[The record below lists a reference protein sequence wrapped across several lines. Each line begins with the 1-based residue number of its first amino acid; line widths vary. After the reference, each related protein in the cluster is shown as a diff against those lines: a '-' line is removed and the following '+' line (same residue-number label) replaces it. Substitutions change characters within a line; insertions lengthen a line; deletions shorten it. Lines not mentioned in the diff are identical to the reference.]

1 MAIVQ
6 LEASLL
12 ADAAVE
18 WHPLVEEA
26 HLRAAGASGSLV
38 EHKELVQHTQ
48 DCEANHESKNRDQ
61 QPVLG
66 EPENDLDVCPVPA
79 VAKVMGE
86 EGPRVVVVFLGE
98 ENADTVFVDWRGVV
112 VVAPDKRQEEGTG
125 GCHDG
130 DVGERPATVVVG
142 QRVNGL
148 EEEGVAGDGAH
159 GIVGDSGGD
168 CAADP
173 GWVGE
178 KRVEAAVASLRLL
191 VLVWLIEGV
200 VRTSSRS
207 M

>member
-1 MAIVQ
+1 MQCAKLFSTVPFLNLMAIVQ

-86 EGPRVVVVFLGE
+86 EGPRVVVVFLGKQDAYALIADGASVVEMPPDETE
-98 ENADTVFVDWRGVV
+98 E
-112 VVAPDKRQEEGTG
+112 KRSSGS
-125 GCHDG
+125 HDG
-130 DVGERPATVVVG
+130 NVGERPATVVVG
-142 QRVNGL
+142 Q
-148 EEEGVAGDGAH
+148 
-159 GIVGDSGGD
+159 
-168 CAADP
+168 
-173 GWVGE
+173 
-178 KRVEAAVASLRLL
+178 
-191 VLVWLIEGV
+191 
-200 VRTSSRS
+200 
-207 M
+207 